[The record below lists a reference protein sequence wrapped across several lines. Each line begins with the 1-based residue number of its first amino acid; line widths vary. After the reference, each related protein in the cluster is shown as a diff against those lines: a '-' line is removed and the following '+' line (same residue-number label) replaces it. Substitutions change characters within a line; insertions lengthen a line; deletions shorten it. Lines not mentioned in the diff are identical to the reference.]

1 LKKVSLIWFS
11 SSGRTYRVVS
21 LKTLTF
27 YFVIG
32 IHLCVYGGFLALLGM
47 SLYQNKKISQRE
59 EHIRVLAREVA
70 SLKHLLEKR
79 DARIASL
86 KGLIEQKS
94 ARIQS
99 LEKNLAATQEEVKD
113 IKRMEIKI
121 RRYLGLDQEE
131 DVGGKY
137 SHQGGFEYNK
147 GRDRSIHISPSSYK
161 VPEVP
166 IKDLPVFSEQLRED
180 LSQVVEFLKKRQKEL
195 SHIPSILPVKGDHL
209 WISCGF
215 GWRKNP
221 FTSKREFH
229 GALDIAGAW
238 KTPIIAP
245 ADGVV
250 IKVGRN
256 NILGNYIRIRH
267 TPHITTLYGH
277 LYKIIV
283 KKGQKVKRG
292 DVIGYMGNT
301 GHSTGTHLHYKIEVD
316 GKPVNPVYYIYD
328 RKITNL
334 VLR

>member
-1 LKKVSLIWFS
+1 MKKVSLIWFS
-11 SSGRTYRVVS
+11 NSEKTYRVIS
-21 LKTLTF
+21 LNRLAF
-27 YFVIG
+27 YFVIVL
-32 IHLCVYGGFLALLGM
+32 HLCIYGGFLSLLGI
-47 SLYQNKKISQRE
+47 SLYQNNKMSQRE
-59 EHIRVLAREVA
+59 EDIKRLTGEVA
-70 SLKHLLEKR
+70 SLKTVLNKR
-79 DARIASL
+79 AREIASL
-86 KGLIEQKS
+86 NQVIEK
-94 ARIQS
+94 
-99 LEKNLAATQEEVKD
+99 KTLAIKKLQQTLTATEEEVKD

-121 RRYLGLDQEE
+121 RRYLGLE
-131 DVGGKY
+131 DETPSGKY
-137 SHQGGFEYNK
+137 SHQGGFEYKKQNSDIK
-147 GRDRSIHISPSSYK
+147 IDPSFYH
-161 VPEVP
+161 VPDVP
-166 IKDLPVFSEQLRED
+166 IKDLPSFSSD
-180 LSQVVEFLKKRQKEL
+180 LKDNLSEVLDYLKKRQKEL

-229 GALDIAGAW
+229 GAIDIAGAW

-250 IKVGRN
+250 IKVGKN

-277 LYKIIV
+277 LYKAVV

-316 GKPVNPVYYIYD
+316 GKAVNPVYYIYD

>member
-1 LKKVSLIWFS
+1 MKKVSLIWFS
-11 SSGRTYRVVS
+11 NSEKTYRVIS
-21 LKTLTF
+21 LKRWTF
-27 YFVIG
+27 YLIVTLHIC
-32 IHLCVYGGFLALLGM
+32 IYGGFLSLLGV
-47 SLYQNKKISQRE
+47 SLYQEKKISNRDEDIKRLTQ
-59 EHIRVLAREVA
+59 EVA
-70 SLKHLLEKR
+70 SLKEVVNKR
-79 DARIASL
+79 DGEIASL
-86 KGLIEQKS
+86 NKIIEKKTQK
-94 ARIQS
+94 IKS
-99 LEKNLAATQEEVKD
+99 LQENLAATEEEVKD

-121 RRYLGLDQEE
+121 RRYLGLDEQ
-131 DVGGKY
+131 DTPSGKY
-137 SHQGGFEYNK
+137 SHQGGFEYKK
-147 GRDRSIHISPSSYK
+147 GTSAINIAPSFYH
-161 VPEVP
+161 VPDIP
-166 IKDLPVFSEQLRED
+166 IKDLPSFSSDLKDD
-180 LSQVVEFLKKRQKEL
+180 LSQVLDYLKKRQKQL

-221 FTSKREFH
+221 FTDKREFH
-229 GALDIAGAW
+229 GAIDIAGAW

-250 IKVGRN
+250 IKVGKN

-277 LYKIIV
+277 LYKAVV

-334 VLR
+334 ALR